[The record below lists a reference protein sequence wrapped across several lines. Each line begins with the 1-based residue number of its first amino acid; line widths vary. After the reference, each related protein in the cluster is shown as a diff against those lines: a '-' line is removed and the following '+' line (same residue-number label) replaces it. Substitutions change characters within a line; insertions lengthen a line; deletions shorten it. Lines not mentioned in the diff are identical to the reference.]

1 MIFIETAVKNVALE
15 KRNERTSAAFRKAGS
30 LQVPVPI
37 LNSHKPRKRSRFR
50 GCFMPCRPLIRAL
63 ILSRASASFTEA
75 GA

>member
-37 LNSHKPRKRSRFR
+37 L
-50 GCFMPCRPLIRAL
+50 CFMPCRPLIRAS